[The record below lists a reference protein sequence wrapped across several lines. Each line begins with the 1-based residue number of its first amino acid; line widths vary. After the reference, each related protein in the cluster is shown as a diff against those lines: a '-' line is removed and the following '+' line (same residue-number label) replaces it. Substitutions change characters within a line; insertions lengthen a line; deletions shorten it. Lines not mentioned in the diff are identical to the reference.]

1 MGQAHPFTE
10 YCELSIGRAAKS
22 GLSTV
27 LWTRLNARVPLVSRR
42 EREKGLTG
50 SITESQ
56 PRRRWGVQDFQAQVQ
71 SDPGFKKHT
80 VPKDSSRFSRFQQA
94 VT

>member
-27 LWTRLNARVPLVSRR
+27 LRTRLNALVPF
-42 EREKGLTG
+42 GLT
-50 SITESQ
+50 
-56 PRRRWGVQDFQAQVQ
+56 A
-71 SDPGFKKHT
+71 
-80 VPKDSSRFSRFQQA
+80 
-94 VT
+94 